1 MRITIVNSFFPPW
14 RGGAETY
21 VYNLSKHLEERGHEV
36 TVICSSPPFEP
47 GMQFVDGVKVERLR
61 TCGKLYGTPIMP
73 ELFQKLMGEQ
83 ADIIH
88 ANFPSP
94 YIACL
99 ASTISRIRGVS
110 AVLTWHNDL
119 PPVTRMARIL
129 VTTHD
134 QLVLPL
140 YLPQFSSIIATSK
153 LYAET
158 SHILEAHKNRVVVI
172 PNGVDTQ
179 RFNPDIPGEEI
190 RHRIGVDRG
199 KIVLFVGALTQWHRY
214 KGLDI
219 LMHALALLKKDAVRP
234 HLLIVGGGELK
245 TEYQNLADRLGI
257 FDHVKFAGDVAN
269 EELPEYYAASDIL
282 VLPSKDRSEGFGL
295 VLLEANAVGKP
306 VIGTRVGGIPSVIR
320 DGYNGLLVPPN
331 RPEELAHAIKRVLT
345 DDRMRNQMGKN
356 GRAFAE
362 QHDWA
367 IVAEQTEN
375 LYRRA
380 LTMRQTRKGYT
391 T

>member
-1 MRITIVNSFFPPW
+1 MRIIIINSFFPPW
-14 RGGAETY
+14 RGGAETC
-21 VYNLSKHLEERGHEV
+21 VYNLSRHLKERGHEV
-36 TVICSSPPFEP
+36 TVFCSSSPFGP

-99 ASTISRIRGVS
+99 ASTVSRIRGVP

-129 VTTHD
+129 VTVHD
-134 QLVLPL
+134 RLVLPL

-158 SHILEAHKNRVVVI
+158 SHILKAHKDRVVVI
-172 PNGVDTQ
+172 PNGVDAQ
-179 RFNPDIPGEEI
+179 RFNPDIHGEEI
-190 RHRIGVDRG
+190 RHRLGVDRG

-214 KGLDI
+214 KGLDVLI
-219 LMHALALLKKDAVRP
+219 QAMALMRDQVPEARLV
-234 HLLIVGGGELK
+234 IVGAGQLE
-245 TEYQNLADRLGI
+245 TEYRQLVSRHGLTSCVI
-257 FDHVKFAGDVAN
+257 FAGNVPDD
-269 EELPEYYAASDIL
+269 ELPKYYACSDML
-282 VLPSKDRSEGFGL
+282 ALPSKNRSEGFGL
-295 VLLEANAVGKP
+295 TILEANATGKP
-306 VIGTRVGGIPSVIR
+306 AIGTTVGGIPSVIR

-331 RPEELAHAIKRVLT
+331 DPSALAEAIQKGLSDDDLLKR
-345 DDRMRNQMGKN
+345 MGRN

-362 QHDWA
+362 QHDWS

-375 LYRRA
+375 VYKRA
-380 LTMRQTRKGYT
+380 LAAH
-391 T
+391 

>member
-14 RGGAETY
+14 RGGAETC
-21 VYNLSKHLEERGHEV
+21 VYNLSKHLQGRGHEV
-36 TVICSSPPFEP
+36 TVFCSSPPFEP

-61 TCGKLYGTPIMP
+61 MCGKLYGTPIMP

-99 ASTISRIRGVS
+99 GSTISRIRGVP

-129 VTTHD
+129 VTVHD

-158 SHILEAHKNRVVVI
+158 SHILEAHKGRVVVI

-190 RHRIGVDRG
+190 RSRLGVDRG

-214 KGLDI
+214 KGLDVLI
-219 LMHALALLKKDAVRP
+219 QAMALMRDQVREARLVIVGAGQLETEYRQLVDQHGLTSCVIFAGNVPDDELPKYYSCSDMLAL
-234 HLLIVGGGELK
+234 
-245 TEYQNLADRLGI
+245 
-257 FDHVKFAGDVAN
+257 
-269 EELPEYYAASDIL
+269 
-282 VLPSKDRSEGFGL
+282 PSRDRSEGFGL
-295 VLLEANAVGKP
+295 TILEANATGKP
-306 VIGTRVGGIPSVIR
+306 AIGTMVGGIPGVIR
-320 DGYNGLLVPPN
+320 NGYNGLLVPPN
-331 RPEELAHAIKRVLT
+331 DPSALAEAIQKVLSDDDLLKR
-345 DDRMRNQMGKN
+345 MGRN

-362 QHDWA
+362 RHDWS
-367 IVAEQTEN
+367 IVAKQTEE
-375 LYRRA
+375 LYKRA
-380 LTMRQTRKGYT
+380 LTAR
-391 T
+391 

>member
-21 VYNLSKHLEERGHEV
+21 VYNLSKYLKERDHEV
-36 TVICSSPPFEP
+36 TIICSSPPFEP
-47 GMQFVDGVKVERLR
+47 GVQFVDGVKVERLR

-73 ELFQKLMGEQ
+73 ELFQRLVGEQ

-94 YIACL
+94 YIAFL
-99 ASTISRIRGVS
+99 ASVISRMRGVP

-129 VTTHD
+129 VTAHD
-134 QLVLPL
+134 RLVLPL

-158 SHILEAHKNRVVVI
+158 SHILEAHKDRVVVI

-190 RHRIGVDRG
+190 RHRLGVHRG

-214 KGLDI
+214 KGLDVLI
-219 LMHALALLKKDAVRP
+219 QAMALMRDQVPEARLV
-234 HLLIVGGGELK
+234 IVGAGQLE
-245 TEYQNLADRLGI
+245 TEYKQLVNQHGLTSCVI
-257 FDHVKFAGDVAN
+257 FAGNVPDD
-269 EELPEYYAASDIL
+269 ELPKYYACSDML
-282 VLPSKDRSEGFGL
+282 ALPSKDRSEGFGL
-295 VLLEANAVGKP
+295 TILEANATGKP
-306 VIGTRVGGIPSVIR
+306 AIGTTVGGIPSVIR

-331 RPEELAHAIKRVLT
+331 DPNAIAEAIKKVLS
-345 DDRMRNQMGKN
+345 DDDLLKRMGRN

-362 QHDWA
+362 RHDWS
-367 IVAEQTEN
+367 IVAKQTEE
-375 LYRRA
+375 LYERA
-380 LTMRQTRKGYT
+380 LTVR
-391 T
+391 

>member
-1 MRITIVNSFFPPW
+1 MRIIIANSFFPPW

-21 VYNLSKHLEERGHEV
+21 AYNLSKHLQGRGHEV
-36 TVICSSPPFEP
+36 TVICSSPPFDV
-47 GMQFVDGVKVERLR
+47 GVQFVDGVKVERLR
-61 TCGKLYGTPIMP
+61 ACGKLYGTPIMP

-99 ASTISRIRGVS
+99 ASTMSHVRGLP

-129 VTTHD
+129 VTAHD
-134 QLVLPL
+134 RLVLPL
-140 YLPQFSSIIATSK
+140 YLPQFSCIIATSR
-153 LYAET
+153 LYAE
-158 SHILEAHKNRVVVI
+158 SSQILEAHKDRVVVI

-190 RHRIGVDRG
+190 RHRLGVDRG

-214 KGLDI
+214 KGLDM
-219 LMHALALLKKDAVRP
+219 LMKAMAIIKNQTPETRLLV
-234 HLLIVGGGELK
+234 VGGGELEA
-245 TEYQNLADRLGI
+245 EYRELAHQLGVA
-257 FDHVKFAGDVAN
+257 DSTVFAGNMPD
-269 EELPEYYAASDIL
+269 EELPMCYACSDVL

-295 VLLEANAVGKP
+295 TILEANATGKP
-306 VIGTRVGGIPSVIR
+306 AIGTTVGGIPSVIR
-320 DGYNGLLVPPN
+320 DRYNGLLVPPN
-331 RPEELAHAIKRVLT
+331 DPSALADAIRRTVS
-345 DDRMRNQMGKN
+345 DDDLLKQMGKN
-356 GRAFAE
+356 GRVFAE
-362 QHDWA
+362 QHDWS

-375 LYRRA
+375 VYKRA
-380 LTMRQTRKGYT
+380 LAAH
-391 T
+391 

>member
-1 MRITIVNSFFPPW
+1 MRIIIVNSFFPPW

-21 VYNLSKHLEERGHEV
+21 VYNLSKHLKERGHEV

-83 ADIIH
+83 GDIIH

-99 ASTISRIRGVS
+99 ASTVSRVRGVP

-129 VTTHD
+129 VTAHD
-134 QLVLPL
+134 RLVLPL
-140 YLPQFSSIIATSK
+140 YLPRFSSIIATSK

-158 SHILEAHKNRVVVI
+158 SQILQGHKDRVVVI

-179 RFNPDIPGEEI
+179 RFNPDIPGDEI
-190 RHRIGVDRG
+190 RSRLEVGRR

-214 KGLDI
+214 KGLDVLI
-219 LMHALALLKKDAVRP
+219 QAMALMRDQVPGARLV
-234 HLLIVGGGELK
+234 IVGAGQLE
-245 TEYQNLADRLGI
+245 TEYRQLVSRHGLTSCVI
-257 FDHVKFAGDVAN
+257 FAGNVPDD
-269 EELPEYYAASDIL
+269 ELPKYYACSDML
-282 VLPSKDRSEGFGL
+282 ALPSKDRSEGFGL
-295 VLLEANAVGKP
+295 TILEANATGKP
-306 VIGTRVGGIPSVIR
+306 AIGTTVGGIPSVIR

-331 RPEELAHAIKRVLT
+331 DPSALAEAIKKALS
-345 DDRMRNQMGKN
+345 DDDLLKRMGRN

-362 QHDWA
+362 RREWS
-367 IVAEQTEN
+367 IVAKQTEE
-375 LYRRA
+375 LYERA
-380 LTMRQTRKGYT
+380 LTAR
-391 T
+391 

>member
-1 MRITIVNSFFPPW
+1 MRIAIVNSFFPPW

-21 VYNLSKHLEERGHEV
+21 VYNVSKHLQGRGHEV

-73 ELFQKLMGEQ
+73 ELFQKLVGEQ

-99 ASTISRIRGVS
+99 VSAISRMRGVP

-129 VTTHD
+129 VTAHD
-134 QLVLPL
+134 RLVLPL
-140 YLPQFSSIIATSK
+140 YLTQFSSIIATSK

-158 SHILEAHKNRVVVI
+158 SHILKAHKDRVVVI
-172 PNGVDTQ
+172 PNGVDTR

-190 RHRIGVDRG
+190 RHRFGVDRE

-214 KGLDI
+214 KGLDVLI
-219 LMHALALLKKDAVRP
+219 EAMALMRDQVPGAR
-234 HLLIVGGGELK
+234 LLIVGAGQLETEYRQLVSRHGLRSCVIFAGNVPDGELPK
-245 TEYQNLADRLGI
+245 
-257 FDHVKFAGDVAN
+257 
-269 EELPEYYAASDIL
+269 YYACSDML
-282 VLPSKDRSEGFGL
+282 ALPSKDRSEGFGL
-295 VLLEANAVGKP
+295 TILEANATGKP
-306 VIGTRVGGIPSVIR
+306 AIGTTVGGIPSVIR

-331 RPEELAHAIKRVLT
+331 NPKVLADAIWKAMM
-345 DDRMRNQMGKN
+345 DDGLLKQMGKN
-356 GRAFAE
+356 GRVFAE
-362 QHDWA
+362 QHDWS

-375 LYRRA
+375 VYKRA
-380 LTMRQTRKGYT
+380 LAAH
-391 T
+391 

>member
-1 MRITIVNSFFPPW
+1 MRIIIINSFFPPW

-99 ASTISRIRGVS
+99 ASTISRIRGVP

-129 VTTHD
+129 VTVHD
-134 QLVLPL
+134 RLVLPL

-158 SHILEAHKNRVVVI
+158 SHILEAHKDRVVVI

-179 RFNPDIPGEEI
+179 RFNPDIHGEEI
-190 RHRIGVDRG
+190 RHRLGVDRG

-214 KGLDI
+214 KGLDVLI
-219 LMHALALLKKDAVRP
+219 QAMALMRDQVPEARLV
-234 HLLIVGGGELK
+234 IVGAGQLE
-245 TEYQNLADRLGI
+245 TEYRQLVGQHGLTSCVI
-257 FDHVKFAGDVAN
+257 FAGNVPDD
-269 EELPEYYAASDIL
+269 ELPKYYACSDML
-282 VLPSKDRSEGFGL
+282 ALPSKDRSEGFGL
-295 VLLEANAVGKP
+295 TILEANATGKP
-306 VIGTRVGGIPSVIR
+306 AIGTTVGGIPSVIR

-331 RPEELAHAIKRVLT
+331 DPGALAEAIQKGLSDDDLLKR
-345 DDRMRNQMGKN
+345 MGRN
-356 GRAFAE
+356 GRAFSE
-362 QHDWA
+362 RHDWSIMA
-367 IVAEQTEN
+367 KQTEE
-375 LYRRA
+375 LYKRA
-380 LTMRQTRKGYT
+380 LTAR
-391 T
+391 

>member
-1 MRITIVNSFFPPW
+1 MRIIIVNSFFPPW

-21 VYNLSKHLEERGHEV
+21 VYNLSKHLKERGHEV
-36 TVICSSPPFEP
+36 TVICSSPPFEL

-61 TCGKLYGTPIMP
+61 VCGKLYGTPIMP
-73 ELFQKLMGEQ
+73 GLFQKLMGEQ

-99 ASTISRIRGVS
+99 ASTISRIRGVP

-119 PPVTRMARIL
+119 PPVTRIARIL
-129 VTTHD
+129 VTAHD
-134 QLVLPL
+134 RLVLPF

-153 LYAET
+153 LYAEA
-158 SHILEAHKNRVVVI
+158 SPILKAHKNRVVVI

-179 RFNPDIPGEEI
+179 RFNPDIPGREI
-190 RHRIGVDRG
+190 RSKLGVDRG

-214 KGLDI
+214 KCLDI
-219 LMHALALLKKDAVRP
+219 LMNALALLKKDAVRP

-257 FDHVKFAGDVAN
+257 LDHVKFAGDVAN
-269 EELPEYYAASDIL
+269 EELPEYYAASDVL
-282 VLPSKDRSEGFGL
+282 VLPSKDKSEGFGL

-306 VIGTRVGGIPSVIR
+306 VIGTAVGGIPSVIR
-320 DGYNGLLVPPN
+320 DGYNGFLVPPN

-345 DDRMRNQMGKN
+345 DDRMRSQMGKN

-362 QHDWA
+362 QHDWS

-380 LTMRQTRKGYT
+380 LTMRQTRKGYMT
-391 T
+391 

>member
-21 VYNLSKHLEERGHEV
+21 VYNLSKHLQGRGHEV
-36 TVICSSPPFEP
+36 TVICSSPPFEV
-47 GMQFVDGVKVERLR
+47 GVQFVDGVKVERLR

-94 YIACL
+94 YIAYL
-99 ASTISRIRGVS
+99 ASTVSRVRGVP

-129 VTTHD
+129 VTAHD
-134 QLVLPL
+134 RLVLPL

-190 RHRIGVDRG
+190 RSRLGVGRG

-214 KGLDI
+214 KGLDVLI
-219 LMHALALLKKDAVRP
+219 QAMALMRDQVPDAR
-234 HLLIVGGGELK
+234 LLIVGAGQLEA
-245 TEYQNLADRLGI
+245 EYRQLVIQHGLTSCA
-257 FDHVKFAGDVAN
+257 FFAGNVPDD
-269 EELPEYYAASDIL
+269 ELPKYYASSDIL
-282 VLPSKDRSEGFGL
+282 ALPSKDRSEGFGL
-295 VLLEANAVGKP
+295 TILEANATGKP
-306 VIGTRVGGIPSVIR
+306 AIGTTVGGIPSVIR

-331 RPEELAHAIKRVLT
+331 DPSALAEAIKKALS
-345 DDRMRNQMGKN
+345 DDDLLKRMSRN

-362 QHDWA
+362 RHDWS
-367 IVAEQTEN
+367 IVAKQTEE
-375 LYRRA
+375 LYKRA
-380 LTMRQTRKGYT
+380 LTAR
-391 T
+391 

>member
-1 MRITIVNSFFPPW
+1 MRIIIVNSFFPPW
-14 RGGAETY
+14 RGGAETC
-21 VYNLSKHLEERGHEV
+21 VYNLSKHLKERGHEV

-61 TCGKLYGTPIMP
+61 MCGKLYGTPMMP

-99 ASTISRIRGVS
+99 ASTVSRVRGVP

-158 SHILEAHKNRVVVI
+158 SHILEAHRNRVVVI
-172 PNGVDTQ
+172 PNGVDTL
-179 RFNPDIPGEEI
+179 RFNPDVRGEEM
-190 RHRIGVDRG
+190 RHRLGVDRG

-214 KGLDI
+214 KGLDVLI
-219 LMHALALLKKDAVRP
+219 QAMALMRDQVPEAR
-234 HLLIVGGGELK
+234 LLIVGAGQLE
-245 TEYQNLADRLGI
+245 TEYRQLVSRHGLTSCVI
-257 FDHVKFAGDVAN
+257 FAGNVPDD
-269 EELPEYYAASDIL
+269 ELPKYYASCDIL
-282 VLPSKDRSEGFGL
+282 ALPSKDRSEGFGL
-295 VLLEANAVGKP
+295 TILEANATGKP
-306 VIGTRVGGIPSVIR
+306 SIGTTVGGIPSVIR

-331 RPEELAHAIKRVLT
+331 DPCALAEAIKKVLS
-345 DDRMRNQMGKN
+345 DDDLLKRMGRN

-362 QHDWA
+362 RHDWS
-367 IVAEQTEN
+367 IVAEQTEE
-375 LYRRA
+375 LYKRA
-380 LTMRQTRKGYT
+380 LTTR
-391 T
+391 

>member
-1 MRITIVNSFFPPW
+1 MRVAIVNSFFPPW

-21 VYNLSKHLEERGHEV
+21 VYNVSKHLQGRGHEV

-73 ELFQKLMGEQ
+73 ELFQRLVSEQ

-99 ASTISRIRGVS
+99 ASAISRMRGVP

-129 VTTHD
+129 VTAHD
-134 QLVLPL
+134 RLVLPL
-140 YLPQFSSIIATSK
+140 YLTQFSSIIATSK

-158 SHILEAHKNRVVVI
+158 SQILEAHKDRVVVI

-190 RHRIGVDRG
+190 RHRLGVDQG

-214 KGLDI
+214 KGLDVLI
-219 LMHALALLKKDAVRP
+219 QAMALMRDQVPEARLV
-234 HLLIVGGGELK
+234 IVGAGQLE
-245 TEYQNLADRLGI
+245 TEYKQLVNQHGLTSCVI
-257 FDHVKFAGDVAN
+257 FAGNVPDD
-269 EELPEYYAASDIL
+269 ELPNYYACSDML
-282 VLPSKDRSEGFGL
+282 ALPSKDRSEGFGL
-295 VLLEANAVGKP
+295 TILEANATGKP
-306 VIGTRVGGIPSVIR
+306 AIGTTVGGIPSVIR

-331 RPEELAHAIKRVLT
+331 NPKVLADAIWKAMM
-345 DDRMRNQMGKN
+345 DDGLLKQMGKN
-356 GRAFAE
+356 GRVFAE
-362 QHDWA
+362 QHDWS

-375 LYRRA
+375 VYKRA
-380 LTMRQTRKGYT
+380 LAAH
-391 T
+391 

>member
-1 MRITIVNSFFPPW
+1 VNSFFPPW

-83 ADIIH
+83 GDIIH

-99 ASTISRIRGVS
+99 ASTVSRVRGVP

-119 PPVTRMARIL
+119 PPVTRMAQIL
-129 VTTHD
+129 VTAHD

-158 SHILEAHKNRVVVI
+158 SQILEAHKDRVVVI

-179 RFNPDIPGEEI
+179 RFNPDIPGDEI
-190 RHRIGVDRG
+190 RSRLGVDRE

-214 KGLDI
+214 KGLDVLI
-219 LMHALALLKKDAVRP
+219 QAMALMRDQVPGARLVIVGAGQLETEYRQLVSRHGLTSCVIFAGNVSDDELPKYYACS
-234 HLLIVGGGELK
+234 HLL
-245 TEYQNLADRLGI
+245 A
-257 FDHVKFAGDVAN
+257 
-269 EELPEYYAASDIL
+269 
-282 VLPSKDRSEGFGL
+282 LPSKDRSEGFGL
-295 VLLEANAVGKP
+295 TILEANATGKP
-306 VIGTRVGGIPSVIR
+306 AIGTTVGGIPSVIR

-331 RPEELAHAIKRVLT
+331 DHNALAQTIKKALS
-345 DDRMRNQMGKN
+345 DDDLLKRMGRN

-362 QHDWA
+362 QHDWS

-375 LYRRA
+375 VYKRA
-380 LTMRQTRKGYT
+380 LTAH
-391 T
+391 

>member
-1 MRITIVNSFFPPW
+1 MNSFFPPW
-14 RGGAETY
+14 RGGAETC
-21 VYNLSKHLEERGHEV
+21 VYNLSRHLKERGHEV

-61 TCGKLYGTPIMP
+61 MCGKLYGTPIMP

-94 YIACL
+94 YIAYL
-99 ASTISRIRGVS
+99 ASTVSRVRGVP

-129 VTTHD
+129 VTVHD

-158 SHILEAHKNRVVVI
+158 SHILEAHMDRVVVI

-179 RFNPDIPGEEI
+179 RFNPDIPREEI
-190 RHRIGVDRG
+190 RSRLGVDRE

-214 KGLDI
+214 KGLDVLI
-219 LMHALALLKKDAVRP
+219 QAMALMRDHAPEARLV
-234 HLLIVGGGELK
+234 IVGAGQLE
-245 TEYQNLADRLGI
+245 TEYRQLVSRHSLTSCVI
-257 FDHVKFAGDVAN
+257 FAGNVPDD
-269 EELPEYYAASDIL
+269 ELPKYYACSDML
-282 VLPSKDRSEGFGL
+282 ALPSKDRSEGFGL
-295 VLLEANAVGKP
+295 TILEANATGKP
-306 VIGTRVGGIPSVIR
+306 AIGTTVGGIPSVIR

-331 RPEELAHAIKRVLT
+331 DPSALAEAIKKVLS
-345 DDRMRNQMGKN
+345 DDDLLKRMGRN

-362 QHDWA
+362 RHDWA
-367 IVAEQTEN
+367 IVAKQTEE
-375 LYRRA
+375 LYKRA
-380 LTMRQTRKGYT
+380 LEAR
-391 T
+391 

>member
-21 VYNLSKHLEERGHEV
+21 VYYLSKHLEERGHEV

-47 GMQFVDGVKVERLR
+47 GIQFVDGVKVERLR

-94 YIACL
+94 YIAYL
-99 ASTISRIRGVS
+99 ASTISRIRGIP

-129 VTTHD
+129 VTAHD
-134 QLVLPL
+134 RLVLPL
-140 YLPQFSSIIATSK
+140 YLPQFSSIIATSRI
-153 LYAET
+153 YAET
-158 SHILEAHKNRVVVI
+158 SRILEAHKDRVVVI

-179 RFNPDIPGEEI
+179 RFNPDIPGDEI
-190 RHRIGVDRG
+190 RHRLGVDRG

-214 KGLDI
+214 KGLDVLI
-219 LMHALALLKKDAVRP
+219 QAMALMRDQVPEAR
-234 HLLIVGGGELK
+234 LLIVGAGQLE
-245 TEYQNLADRLGI
+245 TEYRQLVSRHGLASCVI
-257 FDHVKFAGDVAN
+257 FAGNVPDD
-269 EELPEYYAASDIL
+269 ELPKYYACSDML
-282 VLPSKDRSEGFGL
+282 ALPSKDRSEGFGL
-295 VLLEANAVGKP
+295 TILEANATGRP
-306 VIGTRVGGIPSVIR
+306 AIGTTVGGIPSVIR
-320 DGYNGLLVPPN
+320 DGYNGLLAPPN
-331 RPEELAHAIKRVLT
+331 DPTALAEAIKKALS
-345 DDRMRNQMGKN
+345 DDDLLKRMGRN
-356 GRAFAE
+356 GRLFAE
-362 QHDWA
+362 QHDWS

-375 LYRRA
+375 VYKRA
-380 LTMRQTRKGYT
+380 LAAH
-391 T
+391 